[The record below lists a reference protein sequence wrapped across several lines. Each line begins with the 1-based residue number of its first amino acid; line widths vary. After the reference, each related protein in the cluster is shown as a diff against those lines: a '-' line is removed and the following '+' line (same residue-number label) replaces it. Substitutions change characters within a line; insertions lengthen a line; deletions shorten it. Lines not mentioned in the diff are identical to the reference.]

1 NFEAGSRR
9 NIWRAHVFFR
19 RSPPLR
25 SPRIQ
30 RGFPRP
36 RLVGTGRGSRFGEP
50 PTDPRLIIVCACE
63 TAHTPSPVPSV
74 KSGSSTCRQEAKMA
88 QGPRSGFRLG
98 IILAMAVI
106 LVAITTWEVSRNNLK
121 SASAGSIPPSEVI
134 YRSQHLNLF

>member
-1 NFEAGSRR
+1 
-9 NIWRAHVFFR
+9 
-19 RSPPLR
+19 
-25 SPRIQ
+25 
-30 RGFPRP
+30 
-36 RLVGTGRGSRFGEP
+36 
-50 PTDPRLIIVCACE
+50 
-63 TAHTPSPVPSV
+63 
-74 KSGSSTCRQEAKMA
+74 MA